1 MYAKLIVR
9 NAKRS
14 GRDYLIYLIT
24 MTLCVTLFYA
34 FLSITSKSYS
44 PGLGEGYDLMFLNT
58 GMKIAICA
66 ISLLLLFLIQYVNK
80 YMLQSR
86 QKEFAVQ
93 AVIGMEKKPLHGC
106 FLALAFGQSQFG
118 IFKPFKK

>member
-1 MYAKLIVR
+1 MYAKLILR

-14 GRDYLIYLIT
+14 SKDYLIYLIT

-34 FLSITSKSYS
+34 FLSITNKYYS
-44 PGLGEGYDLMFLNT
+44 PGLGEGYDLLFLNT
-58 GMKIAICA
+58 GMKVAICA
-66 ISLLLLFLIQYVNK
+66 IRLLLLFLMQYVNR

-93 AVIGMEKKPLHGC
+93 AVIGMKKKTI
-106 FLALAFGQSQFG
+106 A
-118 IFKPFKK
+118 